1 MSSPSTGPS
10 GFYQLI
16 IWFPGFNNFLYSIS
30 RLCSDRPGWGWRCT
44 MVLSRCLW
52 SNPVA
57 GWAKQIWRILKHSY
71 HPRSVY
77 LSLEVLATS
86 TQRCWLLTEDSFGS
100 IRNIVERQLIS
111 RNISLVFV
119 CIGSVHQYC
128 SSMISSTDSVPSK
141 LLLIVFLS
149 TTLYFLQMSAKFIF
163 CQSNITSWQ
172 SSTGGFEICA

>member
-1 MSSPSTGPS
+1 MAVHNGSITVLVFKPS
-10 GFYQLI
+10 GRVGKADL
-16 IWFPGFNNFLYSIS
+16 N
-30 RLCSDRPGWGWRCT
+30 R
-44 MVLSRCLW
+44 
-52 SNPVA
+52 
-57 GWAKQIWRILKHSY
+57 RILNHSY

-86 TQRCWLLTEDSFGS
+86 TQRCWLLTEDSFGY

-172 SSTGGFEICA
+172 SSTGGFEIGA